1 MIAKDQFVSSRLLLT
16 STDSFCSLNHGKNQ
30 KVFITLLLNNVCNS
44 LDGEGVQNNF
54 QWLFSASFAALRS
67 SAVGRTFFS
76 TVSTVFNLFLSNLAT
91 PNYWKSK
98 IIFYSKQFSTNHG
111 HIVLSSGVL
120 YRGDVLQCFRVRL
133 LNLRQQLRAWF
144 TVGHSTKSIEQMNI
158 SS

>member
-1 MIAKDQFVSSRLLLT
+1 MVR
-16 STDSFCSLNHGKNQ
+16 
-30 KVFITLLLNNVCNS
+30 
-44 LDGEGVQNNF
+44 GVQNNF
-54 QWLFSASFAALRS
+54 QWLFSASFASLRS

-98 IIFYSKQFSTNHG
+98 IILYTKQFSTNHG

-133 LNLRQQLRAWF
+133 LDLGQQLRAWF
-144 TVGHSTKSIEQMNI
+144 TVGHSTKSIEKMNI
-158 SS
+158 SSCILHSNTVPDDKCSRCCWYEAVLNTDCSVSGGSR